1 MDNIHYLDKF
11 ESYVKDQL
19 KLLVNLSEVIKE
31 IDGIDTIYEKH
42 QIDVKFYVELAN
54 ELEYRIKMN
63 YVINE
68 IINKI
73 SKI

>member
-1 MDNIHYLDKF
+1 MDNIHYLDKL

-19 KLLVNLSEVIKE
+19 KLLVNLCDVIKE
-31 IDGIDTIYEKH
+31 IDEEH
-42 QIDVKFYVELAN
+42 QKDFKFYVQLTN